1 VSHRRVLR
9 HACTALL
16 AALPTL
22 ADAHGI
28 NGHVHV
34 TGWAVE
40 SLPPGELHTFFA
52 DAALRDTAQIGA
64 AFPDSGYAIGDPYG
78 EMAHWE
84 PFINAYVEWIIAT
97 FGPTYET
104 EEARRHIAFMMGA
117 AAHGLQ
123 DEIFDTHFLRYL
135 IQEDGQDQDAAD
147 SGTDAFLFTDGV
159 LEFKPPLYIPE
170 TGLQA
175 VFTAAHDYA
184 PDQSQIR
191 AGMQRVK
198 ILVIDRFAAV
208 APMLDA
214 QYRPLLPWGSTHYL
228 DPEVPGSLRAE
239 IQPTAAYM
247 LALWER
253 LHGRYTPQML
263 ATHTYPTSTRRLR
276 GADHTRVDSRIGV
289 VFGIGAIVG
298 TLNEETVRLFGP
310 GETPVSLD
318 VQHTRWTGRPD
329 DATRQVVLVPLE
341 DLALDTEYEVR
352 LLPGIELQDGR
363 RTDSTWTYRFR
374 TPCPAEGPCSPGPE
388 AMPLDPPR
396 VPYPPPPDAGLPRD
410 AGLPPSADAAPPGPD
425 AALAPADAA
434 PPEPD
439 AASATP
445 DAQSAPISAGPTAD
459 AGSTGPGA
467 NGSGTGSSGGCVT
480 AAPGSGPAGG
490 AIGLFAALAGLG
502 ACRRNA
508 RRLRSPVSAARRL
521 SASLPRSP

>member
-1 VSHRRVLR
+1 VSRRRALR
-9 HACTALL
+9 SVCVALL
-16 AALPTL
+16 STLPTL
-22 ADAHGI
+22 AAAHGI

-40 SLPPGELHTFFA
+40 SLPPGELRSFFA

-84 PFINAYVEWIIAT
+84 PFINAYVEWISAT

-147 SGTDAFLFTDGV
+147 AGTDAFLFTDGI

-170 TGLQA
+170 SGLQA
-175 VFTAAHDYA
+175 VFTASHDYA
-184 PDQSQIR
+184 PEQSQVR

-198 ILVIDRFAAV
+198 LLVIDRFAAV
-208 APMLDA
+208 APVFDA
-214 QYRPLLPWGSTHYL
+214 RYRPLLPWGSTHYL
-228 DPEVPGSLRAE
+228 DPDVPGSLRAE

-263 ATHTYPTSTRRLR
+263 ATHAYPTSTRRLR
-276 GADHTRVDSRIGV
+276 GVDHTRVDSRIGV

-298 TLNEETVRLFGP
+298 SLNEETVRLFGP
-310 GETPVSLD
+310 GETPISLD
-318 VQHTRWTGRPD
+318 VQHTRWTGRAD

-363 RTDSTWTYRFR
+363 RTDSTWTYRFK
-374 TPCPAEGPCSPGPE
+374 TPCPPAGACSADPE

-396 VPYPPPPDAGLPRD
+396 VPYPPEPDVADPNPDAG
-410 AGLPPSADAAPPGPD
+410 PSP
-425 AALAPADAA
+425 
-434 PPEPD
+434 
-439 AASATP
+439 SP
-445 DAQSAPISAGPTAD
+445 DAQSAPISAEPTVD
-459 AGSTGPGA
+459 AGAATHDAS
-467 NGSGTGSSGGCVT
+467 GSSPPGGGCV
-480 AAPGSGPAGG
+480 ASAPSPKPAGG

-502 ACRRNA
+502 ASRRQIRRKPREGRRA
-508 RRLRSPVSAARRL
+508 RAQIR
-521 SASLPRSP
+521 

>member
-1 VSHRRVLR
+1 MSRRR
-9 HACTALL
+9 AW
-16 AALPTL
+16 ALPIAAVL
-22 ADAHGI
+22 ALGPGEAAAHGI

-40 SLPPGELHTFFA
+40 ALPPGELRDFFA
-52 DAALRDTAQIGA
+52 DRALRETAQIGA

-97 FGPTYET
+97 FGPAYDS

-147 SGTDAFLFTDGV
+147 SGTDAFLFTDGI

-184 PDQSQIR
+184 PDQRQIR

-198 ILVIDRFAAV
+198 ILVIDRFEAV

-228 DPEVPGSLRAE
+228 DPDVPGSLRAE

-263 ATHTYPTSTRRLR
+263 ATHTYPTPTRRLR
-276 GADHTRVDSRIGV
+276 STDHTRVDSRIGV

-298 TLNEETVRLFGP
+298 TLNTETVQLFGP
-310 GETPVSLD
+310 GETPVDLD

-341 DLALDTEYEVR
+341 DLLPDTEYEAR
-352 LLPGIELQDGR
+352 LLPGIEMQDGR
-363 RTDSTWTYRFR
+363 RTDSTWTYRFK
-374 TPCPAEGPCSPGPE
+374 TPCVPEGPCSPGPD
-388 AMPLDPPR
+388 ADPLDPPR
-396 VPYPPPPDAGLPRD
+396 VPYPPPPDAGLPPPTPD
-410 AGLPPSADAAPPGPD
+410 ATIAGPD
-425 AALAPADAA
+425 AAPVPEPVPDAAPAPADAVRPVDAA
-434 PPEPD
+434 PAPVVDATAGPIGDPPD
-439 AASATP
+439 AASAP
-445 DAQSAPISAGPTAD
+445 AAS
-459 AGSTGPGA
+459 
-467 NGSGTGSSGGCVT
+467 GSGGGCVIAVPT
-480 AAPGSGPAGG
+480 ARGPHL
-490 AIGLFAALAGLG
+490 GLWAALGVL
-502 ACRRNA
+502 
-508 RRLRSPVSAARRL
+508 L
-521 SASLPRSP
+521 SAYRGRRCRPRRPGRPSRPSAP